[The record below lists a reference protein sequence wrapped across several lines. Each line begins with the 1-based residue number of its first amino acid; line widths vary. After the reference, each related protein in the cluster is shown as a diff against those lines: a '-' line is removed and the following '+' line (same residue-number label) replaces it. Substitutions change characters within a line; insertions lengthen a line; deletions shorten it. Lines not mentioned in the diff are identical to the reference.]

1 MKKIQIYLLLMSLMY
16 LPRNIYSQSE
26 EPAFELYLIDSFIT
40 LEEPYTL
47 IVSFFT
53 SEECKSSIRIGE
65 KDFIISKDYLEDH
78 KIKIDLSGFELKKE
92 TLAYELICGNREGK
106 FIHQK
111 YSANVPSNKVFSAE
125 SEQSLLTVCC
135 LGGVIFGIPSPSIF
149 FFEDKTNYGFSKE
162 IPLFSFFS
170 DSFNYPFGFLSVEY
184 THILKGKVQNLF
196 RTGYKQIFQID
207 GVEYI
212 SPGITYNT
220 NFVGYN
226 GIGTEVSA
234 GLFTVSNIFTFY
246 GRYRFNFVPGN
257 SKNNFHEF
265 SIGLYSN
272 FLSINF

>member
-1 MKKIQIYLLLMSLMY
+1 MKKNQMYWLLILILC
-16 LPRNIYSQSE
+16 LPQSIYSQSE
-26 EPAFELYLIDSFIT
+26 EPVFELYLIDSFIT
-40 LEEPYTL
+40 TEEPYTL

-65 KDFIISKDYLEDH
+65 KDFLISKEYTEDH

-92 TLAYELICGNREGK
+92 TLGYELICGNKDGK

-111 YSANVPSNKVFSAE
+111 YSANVPSNKVFSSE

-149 FFEDKTNYGFSKE
+149 RFEDKTNFGFSKE
-162 IPLFSFFS
+162 IPLFSFYS
-170 DSFNYPFGFLSVEY
+170 KSFNYPYGFVSIEY

-196 RTGYKQIFQID
+196 RIGYKQIFQID
-207 GVEYI
+207 GIEYI

-220 NFVGYN
+220 NFAGYN

-234 GLFTVSNIFTFY
+234 GLFSVSNIFTFY
-246 GRYRFNFVPGN
+246 GRYRYNYVPGN

-272 FLSINF
+272 FFSINF

>member
-1 MKKIQIYLLLMSLMY
+1 MY
-16 LPRNIYSQSE
+16 VTKNIYSQSE

-40 LEEPYTL
+40 TEEPYTL

-53 SEECKSSIRIGE
+53 SEECKTSIRIGE
-65 KDFIISKDYLEDH
+65 KDYLISKEYSEDH
-78 KIKIDLSGFELKKE
+78 KIKIDLSEFELRKE
-92 TLAYELICGNREGK
+92 TLEYELVCGNQEGK

-111 YSANVPSNKVFSAE
+111 YSANIPANKVFSAE
-125 SEQSLLTVCC
+125 REQSLLTVCC

-149 FFEDKTNYGFSKE
+149 RFEDKTNFGFSKE

-170 DSFNYPFGFLSVEY
+170 KSFNYPYGFVSIEY

-196 RTGYKQIFQID
+196 RVGYKQIFQIT
-207 GVEYI
+207 GIEYI

-220 NFVGYN
+220 NFAGYN
-226 GIGTEVSA
+226 GIGTEVSV

-246 GRYRFNFVPGN
+246 GRYRFNFVPSD

-272 FLSINF
+272 FFSINF